1 MKFDVQKEKYI
12 ATDPIEAQTK
22 KNIIACAKHV
32 IALADH
38 SKIGH
43 VAMNYVAPISRIN
56 VFITDSE
63 ADEAFMEKIREL
75 DIRVIIK

>member
-1 MKFDVQKEKYI
+1 M
-12 ATDPIEAQTK
+12 PMRLTK
-22 KNIIACAKHV
+22 KNIISCAKQV

-56 VFITDSE
+56 VFITDTE
-63 ADEAFMEKIREL
+63 ADEAFMEKLKAL
-75 DIRVIIK
+75 DIRVIVK

>member
-1 MKFDVQKEKYI
+1 LEKGI
-12 ATDPIEAQTK
+12 TAADPIEAQTK
-22 KNIIACAKHV
+22 KNIISCAKQV

-43 VAMNYVAPISRIN
+43 VAMNHVAPISMIN